1 MSEESPSRR
10 TAFFV
15 SDGTAIT
22 AETLGRSLI
31 SQFENVHFAQQSLRF
46 VNTPERALEAQR
58 KINETAIFDGERP
71 VVFSTLVRPELR
83 ALVMQSSALYLD
95 IFATFID
102 PLEQELSSTSS
113 LTLGRFHGL
122 TDAVA
127 YSSRIDAVDFTIG
140 HDDGSTTKHL
150 EQADIII
157 IGISRTGKTPTCLYL
172 SLQYGIRAANFPI
185 TEEDLEHP
193 RLPTSLM
200 SCRDKLLA
208 LSTDPQ
214 RLQQI
219 RQARYANSRYA
230 SYEQC
235 DYEIRQSEALY
246 RRLGVPVVYTTLKSI
261 EEIAATIVDLAGL
274 DRPRRRSSARA
285 HV

>member
-1 MSEESPSRR
+1 MADAPLRRR
-10 TAFFV
+10 TAFFL

-31 SQFENVHFAQQSLRF
+31 AQFETVRFSQQSLRF

-58 KINETAIFDGERP
+58 KINETAVVDGERP
-71 VVFSTLVRPELR
+71 VVFSTLVMPDLR
-83 ALVMQSSALYLD
+83 SVVMQSNALYLD

-102 PLEQELSSTSS
+102 PLEQELESRSS
-113 LTLGRFHGL
+113 LSLGRFHGL
-122 TDAVA
+122 TDTVA
-127 YSSRIDAVDFTIG
+127 YSSRIDAVDFTVS

-185 TEEDLEHP
+185 TEDDLEHP
-193 RLPTSLM
+193 RLPNSLVPF
-200 SCRDKLLA
+200 RDKLLA
-208 LSTDPQ
+208 LSTDA
-214 RLQQI
+214 RRMQQI
-219 RQARYANSRYA
+219 RQERYANSRYA
-230 SYEQC
+230 SFEQC

-246 RRLGVPVVYTTLKSI
+246 RRLGIPTLHTTLKSI
-261 EEIAATIVDLAGL
+261 EEIAATIVDRAGL
-274 DRPRRRSSARA
+274 DTPRRRAGKA

>member
-1 MSEESPSRR
+1 MAEEDERQR
-10 TAFFV
+10 TAFFL

-31 SQFENVHFAQQSLRF
+31 AQFENIRFAQQSLRF
-46 VNTPERALEAQR
+46 INTAERALEAQR
-58 KINETAIFDGERP
+58 KINETAVVDGERP
-71 VVFSTLVRPELR
+71 VVFSTLVKPELR
-83 ALVMQSSALYLD
+83 AIVMQSNALYLD

-102 PLEQELSSTSS
+102 PLEQELVSRSS
-113 LTLGRFHGL
+113 LSLGRFHGL
-122 TDAVA
+122 IDTAA
-127 YSSRIDAVDFTIG
+127 YSSRIEAVDFTMS

-185 TEEDLEHP
+185 TEDDLEHP
-193 RLPTSLM
+193 RLPRSLAPY
-200 SCRDKLLA
+200 RDKLLA
-208 LSTDPQ
+208 LSTDAR

-219 RQARYANSRYA
+219 RQERYANSRYA
-230 SYEQC
+230 SFEQC
-235 DYEIRQSEALY
+235 DYEVRQAEALY
-246 RRLGVPVVYTTLKSI
+246 RRLGIPMLHTTLKSI
-261 EEIAATIVDLAGL
+261 EEIAATIVDMASL
-274 DRPRRRSSARA
+274 DTPRRRGGGKV